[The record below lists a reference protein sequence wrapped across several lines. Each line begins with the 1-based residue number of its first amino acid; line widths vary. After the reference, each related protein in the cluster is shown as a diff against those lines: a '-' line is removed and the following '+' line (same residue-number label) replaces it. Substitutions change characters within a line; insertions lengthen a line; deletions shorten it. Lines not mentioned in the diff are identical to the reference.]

1 MYIYIYINKFIVLHY
16 IHTHA
21 LFCDIHL
28 QVELSWLMGLQH
40 TALVV
45 ASYPQLEVWYCY
57 RHVVLRMHPCRV
69 PPPVRTWDMSIIVSS
84 HKMMQKHMTLE
95 CSLAIISK
103 GFEALN
109 QHIFV
114 SPNALETQRSSLHT
128 WSMWVM
134 LHLRFT
140 DGNCMVP
147 MAPGFSG
154 SIPDIPSSRVRTRWG
169 QRMDTRIP
177 GSCFESNLIH
187 RSSSLRA
194 SWRSL
199 EPVAQWPFWCQDA
212 NTLKVITVYHYI
224 MHVNTVVKCLMYPYF
239 HWVNG

>member
-1 MYIYIYINKFIVLHY
+1 MYTYIYIIHVYVYTYILIHIHNFITLHY
-16 IHTHA
+16 IHTYA

-40 TALVV
+40 TALVF

-69 PPPVRTWDMSIIVSS
+69 PPPVRTWDMSVIVSS
-84 HKMMQKHMTLE
+84 HKMMQKQDFGVFSCDYIQKVWST
-95 CSLAIISK
+95 
-103 GFEALN
+103 LN

-114 SPNALETQRSSLHT
+114 SPNALETQTSSLHT

-147 MAPGFSG
+147 MVPGFSG

-169 QRMDTRIP
+169 QRMDT
-177 GSCFESNLIH
+177 L
-187 RSSSLRA
+187 
-194 SWRSL
+194 W
-199 EPVAQWPFWCQDA
+199 
-212 NTLKVITVYHYI
+212 
-224 MHVNTVVKCLMYPYF
+224 
-239 HWVNG
+239 